1 LDTTLTVLQGTA
13 VALPSGVVAAGSA
26 VPQFGPDG
34 TNFSYPAT
42 VSVPFTLASGQ
53 TTDGL
58 MVVGVQPDGSL
69 FVVDNIDLLIDS
81 AHGILSFTAAATARY
96 QPAWGP
102 PTAICPPGTVL
113 CGCCGS
119 GKCIPAGQPC
129 PVACSNMACPT
140 DGGRNDGC
148 CPAGEF
154 FCGCGPVGKCQ
165 PVSQQCLVACP
176 AQTTPP
182 PLCCPPGEYLCADCA
197 GNGKCVPDGQPCAVP
212 QYCIGDAGVC
222 PPPLVET
229 KCGCIPP
236 TAMCVPPDGGTLRCD
251 PAAGTV
257 PCPPP
262 TVCINGT
269 CQFGGGADG
278 GQICGP
284 NYPACPSGEV
294 CLKNTCVPGGAADGG
309 CPTSPKGDAG
319 QLCGPCST
327 AAPCLSGQC
336 VNGICQP

>member
-1 LDTTLTVLQGTA
+1 MKAFSRAVAVVAACCCAAACSNSQVVGSKYAKSQLFQALQGGTMAVTASDDVTLAGTQIQVPPSSLALDTTLTVLQGTA

-182 PLCCPPGEYLCADCA
+182 PLCCPPGEYLCADSEQVVQQPSQIGRSDETGVERGA
-197 GNGKCVPDGQPCAVP
+197 VRWAITHHSAQNGV
-212 QYCIGDAGVC
+212 
-222 PPPLVET
+222 
-229 KCGCIPP
+229 
-236 TAMCVPPDGGTLRCD
+236 
-251 PAAGTV
+251 AA
-257 PCPPP
+257 
-262 TVCINGT
+262 
-269 CQFGGGADG
+269 
-278 GQICGP
+278 
-284 NYPACPSGEV
+284 
-294 CLKNTCVPGGAADGG
+294 
-309 CPTSPKGDAG
+309 
-319 QLCGPCST
+319 
-327 AAPCLSGQC
+327 
-336 VNGICQP
+336 